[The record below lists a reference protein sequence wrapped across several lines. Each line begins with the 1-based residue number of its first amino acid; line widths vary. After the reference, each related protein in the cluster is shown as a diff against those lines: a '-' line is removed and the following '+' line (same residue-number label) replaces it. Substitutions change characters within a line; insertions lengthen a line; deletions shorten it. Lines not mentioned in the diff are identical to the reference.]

1 MKVDFRNLT
10 KFGNSSTYNS
20 QQSNENRNVAFKGKY
35 TAKDITNQLDSYMP
49 KKIQV
54 MKKLSNGLGEVQNTI
69 INAVGTGLI
78 APVFIK
84 YNFLS
89 DTDEDTRTY
98 SAWRQPISAVLTVG
112 TQCAVVV
119 PFNKVV
125 AEMANKGVLADD
137 YNRTAF
143 KENSALAKEV
153 KKQNPSFTKEQVDA
167 EVKKLAAQ
175 QEEKLIND
183 IRHKNTV
190 EITKYKE
197 NGTFKVDKGVFDNA
211 VEGAIDRIIGLEK
224 TELKRLKTEKQVYR
238 IRRREFYRTHSQ
250 ETFDFITELEG
261 ITSKSDM
268 KDVQKA
274 LKEKIKSLKGNK
286 EKEELQLI
294 AKEVLGLSNSATE
307 ESKASIIQAMQEK
320 LAKVRKTAEKYSR
333 LPDKAA
339 VEHATEAE
347 LADRIKSVENTLNFY
362 ENAKKAIK
370 EGKSVNEIEAMFK
383 AEAKTNKRLANKEI
397 TFAKEVAEMF
407 KKQVKGNIGSVRQ
420 MGGLVVGL
428 AMIPIACTL
437 LNIIYPLFM
446 DAVFPNL
453 SHGKNKKVNQDLV
466 NQASNNNGEEVKHG

>member
-1 MKVDFRNLT
+1 MKVDFRNVTNLGT
-10 KFGNSSTYNS
+10 APIYN
-20 QQSNENRNVAFKGKY
+20 QPRNNENKNVAFKGKY
-35 TAKDITNQLDSYMP
+35 TAADVGKELDKYMP
-49 KKIQV
+49 GKIRF
-54 MKKLSNGLGEVQNTI
+54 MKKLSDGLGEVQNTI
-69 INAVGTGLI
+69 INAIGTGLI

-98 SAWRQPISAVLTVG
+98 SAWRQPISAVLTVA

-125 AEMANKGVLADD
+125 AEMVNKGVLDDD

-143 KENSALAKEV
+143 KEGDALRKEL
-153 KKQNPSFTKEQVDA
+153 KKQHPDYTKAQIDA
-167 EVKKLAAQ
+167 EVKRLEKL

-190 EITKYKE
+190 EITKYKKE
-197 NGTFKVDKGVFDNA
+197 GTFNVDKGVYNNA

-224 TELKRLKTEKQVYR
+224 AELKRLKEEKTVYR
-238 IRRREFYRTHSQ
+238 VRRREFYRTHSK
-250 ETFDFITELEG
+250 ETFDFINELEE

-268 KDVQKA
+268 KEVQKA

-286 EKEELQLI
+286 EKEELRRI
-294 AKEVLGLSNSATE
+294 AQEVLGLSNSATE
-307 ESKASIIQAMQEK
+307 ESKASIIKAMQDK
-320 LAKVRKTAEKYSR
+320 LTKVRTTAEKYSK

-339 VEHATEAE
+339 VEQAIQEE
-347 LADRIKSVENTLNFY
+347 IKNRISSVEGTLSFY
-362 ENAKKAIK
+362 ERAKAAIK
-370 EGKSVNEIEAMFK
+370 EGKTVKEIEAMF
-383 AEAKTNKRLANKEI
+383 ATEAKANKRLANKEI

-407 KKQVKGNIGSVRQ
+407 KKQVKGNIGSVKQ
-420 MGGLVVGL
+420 MGGLIVGL
-428 AMIPIACTL
+428 AMIPVACTL

-453 SHGKNKKVNQDLV
+453 SHGKGKQVNKNLV
-466 NQASNNNGEEVKHG
+466 EQASNKKGEEVKHG

>member
-1 MKVDFRNLT
+1 MKVDFRNVT
-10 KFGNSSTYNS
+10 NFGSSQAYNPS
-20 QQSNENRNVAFKGKY
+20 YSNDASKVSFKGKY
-35 TAKDITNQLDSYMP
+35 TTKEISAKLDSYMP
-49 KKIQV
+49 KKLQV
-54 MKKLSNGLGEVQNTI
+54 MKKLSDGLGEVQNTI

-78 APVFIK
+78 APLFIK

-125 AEMANKGVLADD
+125 AEMANKGVLSDE

-143 KENSALAKEV
+143 KEDSAIAKEI
-153 KKQNPSFTKEQVDA
+153 KAQNPQLTKEDLDA
-167 EVKKLAAQ
+167 KVKTLSKQ
-175 QEEKLIND
+175 QEETLINN
-183 IRHKNTV
+183 IRHKNTI
-190 EITKYKE
+190 EITKY
-197 NGTFKVDKGVFDNA
+197 NQAGLHNVDKGVYDNA

-224 TELKRLKTEKQVYR
+224 TELKRLKEEKQVYR
-238 IRRREFYRTHSQ
+238 IRRRDFYRTHSQ
-250 ETFDFITELEG
+250 ETFDFIGELET

-268 KDVQKA
+268 KEVQKG

-286 EKEELQLI
+286 EKEELRRI
-294 AKEVLGLSNSATE
+294 ADEVLGLCRVSNE
-307 ESKASIIQAMQEK
+307 ESKTSIIEAMKKK
-320 LAKVRKTAEKYSR
+320 LNKVRTTVQKYSSM
-333 LPDKAA
+333 PDKEA
-339 VEHATEAE
+339 VEAATRAE
-347 LADRIKSVENTLNFY
+347 LADRIKSVEDTLSFY
-362 ENAKKAIK
+362 ERAKAAIK
-370 EGKSVNEIEAMFK
+370 EGKSVKEIEAMFE

-407 KKQVKGNIGSVRQ
+407 KKQVKGNISSVRQ
-420 MGGLVVGL
+420 IGGLVVGV

-453 SHGKNKKVNQDLV
+453 SHGKSKGANKELAQK
-466 NQASNNNGEEVKHG
+466 ASDKQGKEVNNG